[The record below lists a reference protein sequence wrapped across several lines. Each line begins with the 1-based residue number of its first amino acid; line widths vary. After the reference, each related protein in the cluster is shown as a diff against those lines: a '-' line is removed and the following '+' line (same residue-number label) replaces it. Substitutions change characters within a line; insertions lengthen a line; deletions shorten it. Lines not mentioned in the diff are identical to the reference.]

1 MNHNLQTNFQLQKL
15 PFRLRRRR
23 GVAEIIGT
31 MMLMAITVVGASI
44 LSYFVNTSFDTGN
57 ITTSTSSDVTANQ
70 IKLLEYDTRDSNST
84 TTPLLGITNVYNKHD
99 EKLCGKTCVGSKDNL
114 PITDG
119 TEFFVIQITN
129 NSFNSIFLDN
139 LQLNYVIHKWDSQT
153 AGTALNLSSNL
164 PTGSYPHA
172 GTFSILETST
182 TIPPLKQTA
191 TSEIKSGQT
200 VNILVKL
207 DSTVPDISLNKVIRV
222 LLNVG
227 SFHPVE
233 FLIESGGVI

>member
-1 MNHNLQTNFQLQKL
+1 MNHNLQINFQLQKL

-31 MMLMAITVVGASI
+31 MMLMAITVVGATV

-70 IKLLEYDTRDSNST
+70 IKLLEYDTRDSDST
-84 TTPLLGITNVYNKHD
+84 TTPLLGITNVYNKSD
-99 EKLCGKTCVGSKDNL
+99 LKLCGKTCETSKDNL
-114 PITDG
+114 PINAG

-129 NSFNSIFLDN
+129 NSINSIFINN

-153 AGTALNLSSNL
+153 AGAALNLSSNL

-172 GTFSILETST
+172 GTFSILKTSST
-182 TIPPLKQTA
+182 TQSA

-207 DSTVPDISLNKVIRV
+207 DSTIPDISLNKVIRV

-227 SFHPVE
+227 SNQPVE